1 MDSYIPNSSQSEAT
15 PQRPQ
20 SNWERK
26 TLEKIALE
34 GIAEQKRNRRW
45 GIFFKFL
52 FFAYLLVIAVAVF
65 NKAEHRST
73 YDDMGSVVDGE
84 SNDHIALV
92 RIDGTIAAGE
102 DANADRL
109 SAVLRRALEKESV
122 KGVLIQANSPGGSP
136 VQSSLVFK
144 TIQQLKAQTDKPV
157 LTVVT
162 DVCASGCYYMVA
174 ASDEIYADE
183 SSIVGSIGVI
193 SQGYGYAE
201 AAKKLG
207 IDLRTYTAGKN
218 KDFMNPART
227 PTADEIAF
235 LEQLLATLHDNFI
248 DAVKAGRGN
257 KLADNDSLFSG
268 LFWTGGQA
276 VDLGLIDGIATPKEV
291 AAKIGNYPVYDYAP
305 KAPLEK
311 VLESFG
317 AEAEQA
323 ITGSATRIL
332 TGSENKLEFR

>member
-1 MDSYIPNSSQSEAT
+1 MDNHIPEASK
-15 PQRPQ
+15 RPHN
-20 SNWERK
+20 NWERK
-26 TLEKIALE
+26 TLEKVALAS
-34 GIAEQKRNRRW
+34 IAEQKRSRRW
-45 GIFFKFL
+45 NIFFKIL
-52 FFAYLLVIAVAVF
+52 FFLYLTVIAVMLF
-65 NKAEHRST
+65 NKSNKLPT
-73 YDDMGSVVDGE
+73 YDDMGNAIKGKDRA
-84 SNDHIALV
+84 HIALV
-92 RIDGTIAAGE
+92 RLEGTIAAGE
-102 DANADRL
+102 NANASKL
-109 SAVLRRALEKESV
+109 TATLRRALEKDTV

-144 TIQQLKAQTDKPV
+144 TIQQLKESTGKPI

-174 ASDEIYADE
+174 ATDEIYADE

-227 PTADEIAF
+227 PNADEITF
-235 LEQLLATLHDNFI
+235 LQQLLDTLHDNFI
-248 DAVKAGRGN
+248 NAVKMGRGTKLSDN
-257 KLADNDSLFSG
+257 KELFSG
-268 LFWTGGQA
+268 LFWTGDQA
-276 VDLGLIDGIATPKEV
+276 LQLGLIDGIATPQAV
-291 AAKIGNYPVYDYAP
+291 AAKIGDYPVYDYAP

-311 VLESFG
+311 VLETFG

-323 ITGSATRIL
+323 ISGSAVRIL
-332 TGSENKLEFR
+332 NGRDHELKFR